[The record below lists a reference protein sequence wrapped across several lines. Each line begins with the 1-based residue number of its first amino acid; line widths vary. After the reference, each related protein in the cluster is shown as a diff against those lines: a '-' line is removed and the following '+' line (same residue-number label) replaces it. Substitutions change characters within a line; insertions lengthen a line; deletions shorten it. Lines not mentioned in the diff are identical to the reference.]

1 MSYLDYNI
9 DTGELQAILSENL
22 DKIAERI
29 NLKDKIAPK
38 LQNVLNRK
46 QFEKFEDCGMYL
58 ETGENAK
65 IISGNFCRHRLCPVC
80 NRRNSAQKWAKMY
93 NIIQNVQNDFNCCFA
108 FVTYTVKNVDGQ
120 KLAEEISKLMK
131 SVDRLHK
138 RALFQNNVLGFFRS
152 LEITFNKKSQTF
164 HPHFHYIVVLD
175 KSYQDNMIS
184 TYEWRKTWE
193 QVARL
198 DYTSQV
204 NIQMIDNNNIAES
217 VAEVAKYAVKISS
230 VIEQDTDTIKTLIEA
245 IKGRRLIS
253 FGGILKQYAKQNKY
267 EKYDKSNG
275 STLWSYNRNKK
286 KFERGICE

>member
-9 DTGELQAILSENL
+9 DTEELQAILSENL

-29 NLKDKIAPK
+29 NLKDEIAPK

-108 FVTYTVKNVDGQ
+108 FVTYTVKNVDGE
-120 KLAEEISKLMK
+120 KLGEEISKLMK

-230 VIEQDTDTIKTLIEA
+230 VIEQDANTIKTLIEA